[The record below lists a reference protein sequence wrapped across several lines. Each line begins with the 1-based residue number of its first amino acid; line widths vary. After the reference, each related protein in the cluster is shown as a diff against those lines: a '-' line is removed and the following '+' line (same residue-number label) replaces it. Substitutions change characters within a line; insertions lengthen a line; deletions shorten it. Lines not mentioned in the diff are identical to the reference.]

1 MRTEEKTNIKNSVG
15 RLIFVLLS
23 LIIQVAWIVTLFV
36 RLNKY
41 YAPLSM
47 FTTIAAL
54 LLVLRIYG
62 KHQLAEFKLPWI
74 ILIMAFPVLGLC
86 LYLLMGHK
94 DVIRRMRRRFEE
106 IDPKLISELRQDPA
120 VMEELEERDILIA
133 NQCRYI
139 HDYGQYPVYHNTAV
153 EFYAEAADGFE
164 AQLEALRR
172 AEHFIFM
179 EYHAIEEAASFS
191 RLKAVLAD
199 RAACG
204 VEVRIL
210 YDDVGSIGFIDPGF
224 IKRMEAVGVQC
235 RVFNPVMP
243 ILNIFMNNRDHRKIT
258 VIDGKVGF
266 TGGYNLADEYFNIT
280 HPYGYWKDTGIRL
293 EGEAVESL
301 TIMFLEM
308 WNAMK
313 ETDTEYTRYL
323 TRYPQA
329 PGEHGFIQLYAD
341 SPLDNEPM
349 GENVYLNL
357 IKTAKRRLY
366 VATPYLII
374 SGDMERELCLA
385 AKRGVDVRVITP
397 GIPDKKLIYKV
408 TRSYYAGLVLGG
420 VRVYEYTPGFLHEK
434 QVLCD
439 DTTATVGTINFD
451 YRSLYHHFENGA
463 FLYGCGAIKDIAADF
478 EKTLA
483 ASEEVTEQYRYQAG
497 GKPVLR
503 ATRSILRLF
512 APLL

>member
-1 MRTEEKTNIKNSVG
+1 MNVEERISVKNSVG
-15 RLIFVLLS
+15 RLVFVLIA
-23 LIIQVAWIVTLFV
+23 LIIQVVWIVTLFV

-41 YAPLSM
+41 YAPVSM
-47 FTTIAAL
+47 LTTILAL

-62 KHQLAEFKLPWI
+62 KHQLADFKLPWI

-94 DVIRRMRRRFEE
+94 NVTKPMRDRFEK
-106 IDPKLISELRQDPA
+106 IDPKLLAELRQDPA
-120 VMEELEERDILIA
+120 VMKELEARDILTA

-139 HDYGQYPVYHNTAV
+139 YRYGQYPVYHNTEV

-164 AQLEALRR
+164 AQLEALAK

-179 EYHAIEEAASFS
+179 EYHAIEEAKAFT
-191 RLKAVLAD
+191 RLKTVLAD
-199 RAACG
+199 RAAHG

-210 YDDVGSIGFIDPGF
+210 YDDVGSVGFIDPGF
-224 IKRMEAVGVQC
+224 IKRMESVGIQC
-235 RVFNPVMP
+235 RIFNPVLP

-293 EGEAVESL
+293 IGEAVESL

-313 ETDTEYTRYL
+313 ETDDSYTQYL
-323 TRYPQA
+323 PKHPDT

-341 SPLDNEPM
+341 SPLDGEPL

-385 AKRGVDVRVITP
+385 AKRGVDVRIITP
-397 GIPDKKLIYKV
+397 GIPDKKLIYKI
-408 TRSYYAGLVLGG
+408 TRSYYAGLVRGG
-420 VRVYEYTPGFLHEK
+420 VRIYEYTPGFLHAK

-451 YRSLYHHFENGA
+451 YRSLFHHFENGA
-463 FLYGCGAIKDIAADF
+463 FLYECSAVQDVAEDF
-478 EKTLA
+478 EHTLA
-483 ASEEVTEQYRYQAG
+483 ASEEVTEQYRDGRRAT
-497 GKPVLR
+497 LR
-503 ATRSILRLF
+503 AAQCILRLF